1 MCISSIAMHHS
12 EFNMSLHPCLQ
23 NFNMKN
29 VFQGNEA
36 AAGEESTLPADSE
49 KFRHLQEQLKHA
61 RVRIRELE
69 HDCRLNSSVADEVVV
84 LQQQLELTAQ
94 QSSEWQ
100 RKHAYAASPRAL
112 SETIN

>member
-1 MCISSIAMHHS
+1 M
-12 EFNMSLHPCLQ
+12 F
-23 NFNMKN
+23 
-29 VFQGNEA
+29 FQGAEFA
-36 AAGEESTLPADSE
+36 AAEESEIPLDSE
-49 KFRHLQEQLKHA
+49 KNQHLQQQLRNA